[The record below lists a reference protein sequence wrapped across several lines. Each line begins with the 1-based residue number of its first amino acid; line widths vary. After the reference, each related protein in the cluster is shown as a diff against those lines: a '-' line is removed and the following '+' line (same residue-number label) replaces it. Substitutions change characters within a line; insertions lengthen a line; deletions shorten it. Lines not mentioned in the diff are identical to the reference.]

1 VSLAGIPSTG
11 RLLQHNRSKAEV
23 GARNRNIRFTP
34 DSDLA
39 AEKCGFK
46 FETPTN
52 ELAVTRPTPTNAI

>member
-1 VSLAGIPSTG
+1 MSATV
-11 RLLQHNRSKAEV
+11 KAEV

-39 AEKCGFK
+39 AEKRGFK